1 MIEKMKFLS
10 ITGPKD
16 DIDRVVERYLS
27 KYEIQLENALS
38 ELKTVANLRPYLE
51 INPYKAELQTA
62 AALMGEIQGAV
73 DVHDVQ
79 EGKATGALK
88 GAESQEMSI
97 RQANQTGLSVED
109 AVNTIHSLDEQIKIL
124 RTEKDALET
133 QVHSI
138 EESMDRVI
146 PFADLNYDLK
156 DIMHF
161 QYIKFR
167 FGRMTHEYYNKF
179 MDYVYDTIDT
189 VVHKC
194 QEDADYVWL
203 VYFVP
208 EPLCDKIDAI
218 YASLHF
224 ERFFL
229 PDEYEGTP
237 VDATHE
243 LEHQLADLDEKM
255 RHVDEEIRGALEA
268 HTEDLRAAYQKLET
282 YSKNFDVRKL
292 AACTKDKDH
301 TFYILCGWMSETDA
315 KAFRKELEQDD
326 KTFCFVEED
335 HDNII
340 SRPPTKLKNP
350 GLFRPFEMFIR
361 MYGLPS
367 YEEIDPT
374 IILGLTY
381 AFLFGFMF
389 GDAGQGLCLMLGGY
403 LLYRAK
409 KMNLAAIIS
418 CCGFF
423 STIFGFLFGSVFGFE
438 NIIKP
443 LWLRPKTA
451 MTNLPF
457 VGNLNTVFI
466 VAIAMGMGIVLMT
479 MVLNVI
485 NSLKSHDTEK
495 AFFDTNGIA
504 GIVFYGALAVTIILY
519 MSGHVLPATAV
530 LVVMFVI
537 PLLVI
542 FFKEPLT
549 ALAEKH
555 AKIMPEEKGMFFVQG
570 VFELFEVCLSYF
582 SNTLSFVR
590 VGAFAVSHAA
600 MMEVVLMLAGAEAG
614 TPNWLVVVLGNL
626 FVCGMEGLIVGI
638 QVLRLEYY
646 ELFSRFYRG
655 NGREFKPYGKQN

>member
-1 MIEKMKFLS
+1 MIEKLKFLS

-16 DIDRVVERYLS
+16 DIDRVVEQYLS

-51 INPYKAELQTA
+51 INPYKAELQMAAVLMEEIEGAAGSHGAQAGRTENRTGDQAVPVQTA
-62 AALMGEIQGAV
+62 G
-73 DVHDVQ
+73 
-79 EGKATGALK
+79 
-88 GAESQEMSI
+88 S
-97 RQANQTGLSVED
+97 TGLSVED
-109 AVNTIHSLDEQIKIL
+109 AVSTIRSLDEQIKTL
-124 RTEKDALET
+124 RTKKETLET
-133 QVHSI
+133 QVHGI

-194 QEDADYVWL
+194 QEDAEYVWL

-243 LEHQLADLDEKM
+243 LERRLADLDEKM
-255 RHVDEEIRGALEA
+255 REVDAELRTALES
-268 HTEDLRAAYQKLET
+268 HTEELRAAYQKLAT

-301 TFYILCGWMSETDA
+301 TFYILCGWMSESDA
-315 KAFRKELEQDD
+315 KAFRKELEEDHD
-326 KTFCFVEED
+326 TFCFVEEN
-335 HDNII
+335 HGNII
-340 SRPPTKLKNP
+340 SKPPTKLKNP
-350 GLFRPFEMFIR
+350 GLFKPFEMFIR

-367 YEEIDPT
+367 YDEIDPT

-381 AFLFGFMF
+381 SFLFGFMF

-438 NIIKP
+438 TIIEP

-466 VAIAMGMGIVLMT
+466 VAIAMGMGIILMT

-485 NSLKSHDTEK
+485 NSLRSHDTEK

-504 GIVFYGALAVTIILY
+504 GIVFYGALAVTIVLY

-549 ALAEKH
+549 ALAEKR

-600 MMEVVLMLAGAEAG
+600 MMEVVLMLAGAEEG

-655 NGREFKPYGKQN
+655 TGREFKPYGKQNG